1 MVRNN
6 FRYVYDA
13 RSPAKPDPTIV
24 YWRVDH
30 GINAESELQIS
41 KNNGRWYTIKHFD
54 MRLEDL
60 IDLRNQDGTANTTLG
75 DALVYLMTILTVVY
89 DDHYELRE
97 WK

>member
-1 MVRNN
+1 MVRSK
-6 FRYVYDA
+6 FPYLYDA
-13 RSPAKPDPTIV
+13 KSPTKSDPTIV
-24 YWRVDH
+24 YWRIDH
-30 GINAESELQIS
+30 GINAGAELQIS

-54 MRLEDL
+54 MPLKDL

-97 WK
+97 SK